1 MNKRIRKK
9 LLRRLNIKHWKDA
22 PNILIITDRNRYHKK
37 QNDFMYAFHGHLLN
51 PPGVDGIN
59 GVDEVNTDLSNTI
72 MFYTG
77 SKLEEEKW

>member
-1 MNKRIRKK
+1 MNKRIKKK

-51 PPGVDGIN
+51 PSEVDGIN
-59 GVDEVNTDLSNTI
+59 TVLSNTI

-77 SKLEEEKW
+77 SILEEEKW

>member
-1 MNKRIRKK
+1 MNKRIKKK
-9 LLRRLNIKHWKDA
+9 LLRRLNIRKWSDA

-51 PPGVDGIN
+51 PTGVDKS
-59 GVDEVNTDLSNTI
+59 NTDLSNTI